1 MMEILKCKSE
11 DIDKIFELY
20 QQGTEHQKTVAIKHW
35 KGFER
40 SLVEKE
46 ISEKRQYKIV
56 INQTIACVFAIDYT
70 DPLIWGEKD
79 KDPSIYIH
87 RIAANPDFRR
97 QFFVKKIVEWA
108 KNHAKE
114 TRKNFI
120 RMDTGSGN
128 EKLNHYYVSC
138 GFKYLGV
145 VTRGKSE
152 GLPAHYKDGA
162 SSLFEI
168 GLTDDEINS

>member
-1 MMEILKCKSE
+1 MEILKSKYE

-40 SLVEKE
+40 SLIEKE
-46 ISEKRQYKIV
+46 ISEERQYKIV
-56 INQTIACVFAIDYT
+56 VDQTIVCVFAIDYN
-70 DPLIWGEKD
+70 DPLIWGERD

-87 RIAANPDFRR
+87 RIATNPDFRG

-108 KNHAKE
+108 KNHAKAI
-114 TRKNFI
+114 RKKFI

-128 EKLNHYYVSC
+128 EKLNSYYERC

-145 VTRGKSE
+145 VTLGNSE
-152 GLPAHYKDGA
+152 SLPAHYKHGA

-168 GLTDDEINS
+168 QLKGDEINL